1 MCFLTSLPLSLQDE
15 APLLNLLPLLCQH
28 PAAVAVSLYLPPLAA
43 GRGPAAK
50 YILPLLCQHPVAVT
64 VYCPSLPFLQDEA
77 PLLNPNVLICSV
89 GTEIFYRTADG
100 SLVPD
105 QAWEAYLDQGW
116 DRAAVEAVA
125 AKFPQL
131 KQQVCV
137 A

>member
-1 MCFLTSLPLSLQDE
+1 MPPNPWSPAQRPHTHTPAFLVDNTAQHNTTAAFTSSS
-15 APLLNLLPLLCQH
+15 N
-28 PAAVAVSLYLPPLAA
+28 PP
-43 GRGPAAK
+43 
-50 YILPLLCQHPVAVT
+50 
-64 VYCPSLPFLQDEA
+64 FQDEA

-116 DRAAVEAVA
+116 DRASVEGVA

-131 KQQVCV
+131 KQQVRGLPCCS
-137 A
+137 